1 MQKGISRRQKI
12 AVIVTAAADALML
25 IAAMVLDAV
34 RDGVPS
40 AYVLEADGNIT
51 VSHPFDCFGFVAAAA
66 LVIVTAMFAA
76 ALVNIIS
83 SDIKKRGAR
92 IAGFSALFAA
102 SVAAVMFSYLW
113 VRGAKPI
120 NTSVYNCT
128 DSNMQLALLE
138 ENYTDDFG
146 TLTVFAVNEQR
157 DELALL
163 AATDIHSR
171 SDSSDDYCIDWI
183 MDGILRITFLD
194 GSSYRAVQIDLLTV
208 LDEEQQQ
215 IFLGG
220 GAYSAVIESAVSS
233 DG

>member
-1 MQKGISRRQKI
+1 MQKGITRRQKI
-12 AVIVTAAADALML
+12 AVIVTAATDALML
-25 IAAMVLDAV
+25 VAAMVLDAV
-34 RDGVPS
+34 RDSVPA
-40 AYVLEADGNIT
+40 AYVFEDDGNIT
-51 VSHPFDCFGFVAAAA
+51 ASHPFDRFGFAAAAA

-83 SDIKKRGAR
+83 ADVKKRGAR
-92 IAGFSALFAA
+92 IAVFSALFAV

-120 NTSVYNCT
+120 NTSVYSYT
-128 DSNMQLALLE
+128 DSRVRLALME

-146 TLTVFAVNEQR
+146 ALTVFAVNEQR
-157 DELALL
+157 DQLALL

-171 SDSSDDYCIDWI
+171 SDSSEDYYIDWI
-183 MDGILRITFLD
+183 MDGMLRITFLD
-194 GSSYRAVQIDLLTV
+194 GDSYRAVQIDLHTV
-208 LDEEQQQ
+208 LDEQQQQ

-220 GAYSAVIESAVSS
+220 EDYSANAESAVGG